1 MPLEVSV
8 GHVQTISNGVG
19 QAFLQLVLDTDNCE
33 IVKLDT
39 DNCEIVKV
47 VHYLNG
53 VHYFCGAW
61 ICLHDPSI

>member
-33 IVKLDT
+33 IVK
-39 DNCEIVKV
+39 V